1 MAANPGLQSRPPRCI
16 LFRIGSIRARLH
28 PAAAGELGNANRA
41 PLYGPHFVN
50 TDLSFIKHFPLP
62 YESMRLD
69 FRAEFF
75 NAWNHPQFYLQGGA
89 SQMQDINA
97 GSSFGVVNGTV
108 NNPRVIQF
116 ALKLMF

>member
-1 MAANPGLQSRPPRCI
+1 M
-16 LFRIGSIRARLH
+16 
-28 PAAAGELGNANRA
+28 GNANRA

>member
-1 MAANPGLQSRPPRCI
+1 MRPSSGPR
-16 LFRIGSIRARLH
+16 
-28 PAAAGELGNANRA
+28 
-41 PLYGPHFVN
+41 FVN

-62 YESMRLD
+62 YEGMRVD

-75 NAWNHPQFYLQGGA
+75 NAFNHAQFYLGVA
-89 SQMQDINA
+89 AAAMQDVNA

-116 ALKLMF
+116 ALKLIF